1 MPESTTSASF
11 QPFLMERM
19 MSAHEQEVE
28 YNLSESGVH
37 PATLRELLGEDP
49 GSLERLLDL
58 DLNYPYVNGAP
69 LLRRHIAALYD
80 AAGPEQVLVTV
91 GAIEA
96 NYVAVRTL
104 LVPGDEIAILLPNY
118 MQIWGIARNHG
129 LAIREFHLREE
140 DGWRLDVAEL
150 EEAVTPRTKLIAVC
164 NPDNPTGHAM
174 TEAEMDAV
182 VTAAERVGAWIL
194 ADEVYRGAERRTD
207 AETPS
212 FQGRADRVIAVG
224 SLSKAYGLPG
234 LRIGWA
240 VAPPTLIDEIWARHE
255 YVTISATRIANA
267 LAAHALAPETRPR
280 LIARARQLIRR
291 GYPILE
297 EWMAGHGDVFRL
309 TPPDA
314 AAIAFVGYD
323 LDVGSTELAD
333 RLRRE
338 KSVLVVPGDHFGMDR
353 YLRISFGLPPAYLS
367 AALERMGDLI
377 RAS

>member
-129 LAIREFHLREE
+129 LAIREFHLRDE

-194 ADEVYRGAERRTD
+194 ADEVYRGAERTTD

-297 EWMAGHGDVFRL
+297 EWMAGHGGVFRL

-338 KSVLVVPGDHFGMDR
+338 QSVLVVPGDHFGMDR
-353 YLRISFGLPPAYLS
+353 YLRIRFGLPPAYLS
-367 AALERMGDLI
+367 AALERMGELI
-377 RAS
+377 LAP

>member
-140 DGWRLDVAEL
+140 DG
-150 EEAVTPRTKLIAVC
+150 
-164 NPDNPTGHAM
+164 
-174 TEAEMDAV
+174 
-182 VTAAERVGAWIL
+182 
-194 ADEVYRGAERRTD
+194 
-207 AETPS
+207 
-212 FQGRADRVIAVG
+212 
-224 SLSKAYGLPG
+224 
-234 LRIGWA
+234 
-240 VAPPTLIDEIWARHE
+240 
-255 YVTISATRIANA
+255 
-267 LAAHALAPETRPR
+267 
-280 LIARARQLIRR
+280 
-291 GYPILE
+291 
-297 EWMAGHGDVFRL
+297 
-309 TPPDA
+309 
-314 AAIAFVGYD
+314 
-323 LDVGSTELAD
+323 
-333 RLRRE
+333 
-338 KSVLVVPGDHFGMDR
+338 
-353 YLRISFGLPPAYLS
+353 
-367 AALERMGDLI
+367 
-377 RAS
+377 